1 MKPATRQSTYFFCEP
16 NHIAGELCTF
26 GRDESDH
33 ILKVFRLY
41 IGDKILA
48 TDGAGNL
55 YEMELTAFENRLV
68 TAKILSRQERVNE
81 LPFHLAVAFGLPTQ
95 SKADQIIDQC
105 TQLGASEFITILS
118 KNSPGKL
125 TAERTTQR
133 IERWRQVAI
142 SSIKQSL
149 RTVLP
154 LTRSPLSV
162 EDCAQIIPDF
172 DLTLIGSLK
181 GKPFAPSIIPCDTK
195 RILLIT
201 GPEEG
206 FSRIEEDTLIRA
218 GAQPVL
224 LGPRRLRA
232 ELAPVA
238 LVAVV
243 GIAPKS

>member
-1 MKPATRQSTYFFCEP
+1 MKPATRQTTYFFCEP
-16 NHIAGELCTF
+16 SQISGDHCTF

-81 LPFHLAVAFGLPTQ
+81 LPFHLAVAFGLPAQ

-105 TQLGASEFITILS
+105 TQLGVSEFIPIIS

-125 TAERTTQR
+125 TADKAAQR
-133 IERWRQVAI
+133 IERWRQVAV

-154 LTRSPLSV
+154 SISNPQSIQ
-162 EDCAQIIPDF
+162 DCAQNIPDF

-218 GAQPVL
+218 GALPVL

-238 LVAVV
+238 LAAVV